1 MRDTFPADEVST
13 LYLRHVSTGRA
24 ALSNLLGGVV
34 EVSSDGAWV
43 VAADGRRY
51 LDFGG
56 YGVFLLGHRHPRVV
70 AEVHRQLDRHPL
82 ATRVFLDPVQA
93 RAAAAVAGVTPDG
106 LDYVHFVNSGTEAT
120 ETALKLARAHGR
132 NALVTTRNGFHG
144 KTLGALSLTS
154 NPLYQ
159 DPFAPLLPETT
170 AVSYGDLAELER
182 AVAARAGRACV
193 VVEPV
198 QGEGGVVIPPPGYL
212 PGVAALCRAYGAL
225 LVVDEIQ
232 TGMGRLG
239 AWWGVDLDAVVPD
252 ILLVGKGLSGGVVP
266 VAAAV
271 TRADIYEPFSRD
283 PFLHSST
290 FGGSP
295 LACAAAQATVR
306 TMLDEDIVPRAA
318 KLGDQIL
325 AGVRDACAQRG
336 AGVVTQVR
344 GLGLLIGVECG
355 SQATVAELVLE
366 LVDSGI
372 LVNHS
377 LNASGV
383 LRLTPPAIL
392 GDAEIDTFLTTFEE
406 ALTAVAARA

>member
-1 MRDTFPADEVST
+1 MRDAVAVDDVST
-13 LYLRHVSTGRA
+13 LYRRHVSVGRA
-24 ALSNLLGGVV
+24 ALGELLGGMV
-34 EVSSDGAWV
+34 EVTSDGAWV

-82 ATRVFLDPVQA
+82 ATRLFLDPVQA
-93 RAAAAVAGVTPDG
+93 RAAAALAEVAPDG
-106 LDYVHFVNSGTEAT
+106 LEFVHFVNSGAEAT

-132 NALVTTRNGFHG
+132 NLLVTTRNGFHG
-144 KTLGALSLTS
+144 KTLGALSLTA

-159 DPFAPLLPETT
+159 DPFRPLLPAT
-170 AVSYGDLAELER
+170 AVGYGDLAELES
-182 AVAARAGRACV
+182 ALAARAGRACV

-198 QGEGGVVIPPPGYL
+198 QGEGGVVLPPAGYL
-212 PGVAALCRAYGAL
+212 SGVAALCRTYGAL

-239 AWWGVDLDAVVPD
+239 SWWGVAAGGVVPD

-266 VAAAV
+266 VAATVAS
-271 TRADIYEPFSRD
+271 AEIYEPFSRD

-295 LACAAAQATVR
+295 LACAAAHATVR
-306 TMLDEDIVPRAA
+306 TMIEEDIVARAA
-318 KLGDQIL
+318 ALGERLL
-325 AGVRDACAQRG
+325 AWLRGVCAARG
-336 AGVVTQVR
+336 AGVVAQAR
-344 GLGLLIGVECG
+344 GLGLLIGIECV
-355 SQATVAELVLE
+355 SHAMAAELALE
-366 LVDSGI
+366 LIDNGV

-377 LNASGV
+377 LNASRV
-383 LRLTPPAIL
+383 VRLTPPAIL
-392 GDAEIDTFLTTFEE
+392 GDAELETFFAVYEG
-406 ALTAVAARA
+406 ALTVLAARA